1 MSKLTEKYIRL
12 KTAVGGN
19 REITGYEDTFG
30 MPREAQAHITPPGQ
44 WNERILCELNFALEL
59 NDDGR
64 YDAVIDQAL
73 DSLLAKQAQDGAL
86 CDNACLEA
94 EKLLLPLTDE
104 AKSYRVLLAAH
115 AHIDMNWM
123 WSYPET
129 VASTL
134 ATFRTLLTLMEAYPD
149 FCFSQSQAA
158 VYRIVEEHDPK
169 MMEEIKKRI
178 AEGRWEV
185 TATAW
190 VEADHNMPN
199 TESMLRHIEYT
210 REYLSS
216 KWGVTH
222 FDIDFSPDT
231 FGHNA
236 NLPEIDTFANV
247 KYFYHCRGL
256 KEDVLLYRYRA
267 CSGKELL
274 AYREPF
280 WYNAS
285 VTPRM
290 GIAAPKIARR
300 CGGLKTSLAI
310 YGVGDHGGGPTRRDL
325 ERALDMM
332 QWPVF
337 PTMTFG
343 KARDYFLAAESV
355 RDQLPVIEHEVNFFA
370 PGCYTTQSRIK
381 RGNRRMEVAL
391 TDAEAYGVAAQVWTA
406 FTPRP
411 DALRSAWQNVLFTH
425 FHDILT
431 GSCVQDT
438 REHAMGLYQQSSAVA
453 NTQCTLALQAICAS
467 VDTSAIIT
475 ASDKY
480 HSQSEGAGVGYNV
493 ENYSG
498 MPCPERG
505 GGLTRIFHVFNPLAE
520 KRTAV
525 VELTVWDWLGDLKRV
540 CVAATDGTPLPCQ
553 VLDEQ
558 LQPYWDHKFFRILT
572 DVEVP
577 ALGYTTL
584 VLTQKEADAY
594 PLHFQSGERCSA
606 TFEDF
611 VLENGCVRAVLNA
624 ESGRVTSLRVHGEEL
639 VAGNGAGFTFV
650 ETECA
655 TSNAWQIGRHI
666 RELAVDQ
673 CVELKWVA
681 NGALRQSLCAKYQVG
696 SSTMEVTYTLD
707 RGADA
712 VRMDATVDWHEIG
725 GKTIPVLDY
734 RVPLAYCPKNY
745 LYDIAGGF
753 IRRPAIANDVPALQ
767 YGLAEREGAPCALLA
782 SDCKYGYR
790 GTGDILALT
799 LINSSTSPDPYP
811 ERGIH
816 HFALSLGGCAASPA
830 AAERAASCLTHG
842 LTYQSGTSHAGSLPT
857 SYSLLEL
864 DAPGIAFSALT
875 LDGED
880 AFRLRVYDANGQGGT
895 AKVRTCRPIAE
906 AVQVNALNMRMDQAV
921 VVDGS
926 EVTFSIPKNGLAELR
941 IRLLA
946 H

>member
-1 MSKLTEKYIRL
+1 
-12 KTAVGGN
+12 
-19 REITGYEDTFG
+19 
-30 MPREAQAHITPPGQ
+30 
-44 WNERILCELNFALEL
+44 
-59 NDDGR
+59 
-64 YDAVIDQAL
+64 
-73 DSLLAKQAQDGAL
+73 
-86 CDNACLEA
+86 
-94 EKLLLPLTDE
+94 
-104 AKSYRVLLAAH
+104 VL
-115 AHIDMNWM
+115 
-123 WSYPET
+123 
-129 VASTL
+129 
-134 ATFRTLLTLMEAYPD
+134 F
-149 FCFSQSQAA
+149 
-158 VYRIVEEHDPK
+158 
-169 MMEEIKKRI
+169 
-178 AEGRWEV
+178 
-185 TATAW
+185 
-190 VEADHNMPN
+190 
-199 TESMLRHIEYT
+199 
-210 REYLSS
+210 
-216 KWGVTH
+216 
-222 FDIDFSPDT
+222 
-231 FGHNA
+231 
-236 NLPEIDTFANV
+236 
-247 KYFYHCRGL
+247 
-256 KEDVLLYRYRA
+256 
-267 CSGKELL
+267 
-274 AYREPF
+274 
-280 WYNAS
+280 
-285 VTPRM
+285 
-290 GIAAPKIARR
+290 
-300 CGGLKTSLAI
+300 
-310 YGVGDHGGGPTRRDL
+310 
-325 ERALDMM
+325 
-332 QWPVF
+332 
-337 PTMTFG
+337 
-343 KARDYFLAAESV
+343 V
-355 RDQLPVIEHEVNFFA
+355 R
-370 PGCYTTQSRIK
+370 
-381 RGNRRMEVAL
+381 
-391 TDAEAYGVAAQVWTA
+391 VAA
-406 FTPRP
+406 F
-411 DALRSAWQNVLFTH
+411 SSYLFSYA
-425 FHDILT
+425 
-431 GSCVQDT
+431 SCHVSNF
-438 REHAMGLYQQSSAVA
+438 RCCEVF
-453 NTQCTLALQAICAS
+453 C
-467 VDTSAIIT
+467 
-475 ASDKY
+475 K
-480 HSQSEGAGVGYNV
+480 GV
-493 ENYSG
+493 E
-498 MPCPERG
+498 
-505 GGLTRIFHVFNPLAE
+505 
-520 KRTAV
+520 
-525 VELTVWDWLGDLKRV
+525 
-540 CVAATDGTPLPCQ
+540 
-553 VLDEQ
+553 
-558 LQPYWDHKFFRILT
+558 
-572 DVEVP
+572 
-577 ALGYTTL
+577 
-584 VLTQKEADAY
+584 
-594 PLHFQSGERCSA
+594 
-606 TFEDF
+606 FEDF